1 MNTNDDHPDLPGS
14 QRAEGIAR
22 SAMPMAATGPAGWP
36 AVVMIEEGMREGL
49 QIEDAGVSVS
59 EKIRLLDALSRTG
72 LRRIVVGSFVSPKW
86 TPQMAAIDELV
97 ETFTPERDVIYTALA
112 LNEKGVQRRAEHIP
126 PLALDGALP
135 GTLVHLC
142 DVFARR
148 NTNRSRAEEIATW
161 EGIVNRSAEAGAT
174 EAQIGVN
181 AAWGSNW
188 VGLFSHEDRMRML
201 RKQARLWSDA
211 GIEVTK
217 VFLGDPMGWHMP
229 DQVEE
234 DLADILQTWPSIRT
248 FHLHLHNTR
257 GTSPISTYSALR
269 KLDARHTLI
278 LDASIGGMAGC
289 PYCGNGRAAGLYPSE
304 DLIYLLEELG
314 YDTGVDLDA
323 LIEVVVLAE
332 EILGHR
338 LYGHVSKA
346 GGRPRGDRLY
356 PMDLPFIETL
366 EQAQHFRLG
375 STAYKGAM
383 SPWKEPIV
391 SPMRPND

>member
-1 MNTNDDHPDLPGS
+1 MTA
-14 QRAEGIAR
+14 QRAQPPGT
-22 SAMPMAATGPAGWP
+22 ATGPAGWP
-36 AVVMIEEGMREGL
+36 AVVVVEEGMREGL
-49 QIEDAGVSVS
+49 QIEDAGIPVEDKV
-59 EKIRLLDALSRTG
+59 RLLEALSTTG

-86 TPQMAAIDELV
+86 TPQMAHIDDLV
-97 ETFTPERDVIYTALA
+97 EAFTPKEGVIYTALA
-112 LNEKGVQRRAEHIP
+112 LNERGAQRRERHIP
-126 PLALDGALP
+126 PLSLDGALP
-135 GTLVHLC
+135 ATLVHLC
-142 DVFARR
+142 DVFAQR
-148 NTNRSRAEEIATW
+148 NTNRTRDQEIAAW
-161 EGIVNRSAEAGAT
+161 DDVVRRAVEQGAT

-188 VGLFSHEDRMRML
+188 LGLFSHQDRMEML
-201 RKQARLWSDA
+201 HRQAELWAAA

-234 DLADILQTWPSIRT
+234 DLRAIQATWPNIRT

-257 GTSPISTYSALR
+257 GTAPISTYCALR
-269 KLDARHTLI
+269 TLDERHTLV

-289 PYCGNGRAAGLYPSE
+289 PYCGNGRAAALFPTE

-314 YDTGVDLDA
+314 YRTGVDLDA

-332 EILGHR
+332 ELLGHR

-346 GGRPRGDRLY
+346 GGRPRGDQLY

-375 STAYKGAM
+375 PSAYRGAM

-391 SPMRPND
+391 SRMRPS